1 MKVIVIHGVNL
12 NMLGKRETHI
22 YGNETLDDINK
33 KLKEKA
39 KKTKTTL
46 TFFQSNTE
54 SEIINAIHNADKTVD
69 GLIINPAAHT
79 HYSYALRDALSC
91 IDIPK
96 IEVHISNVYKRE
108 TFRHHSV
115 TAAAC
120 NGQITG
126 LGSNGYLLALEW
138 LLMTKNA

>member
-1 MKVIVIHGVNL
+1 MKILVIHGVNL
-12 NMLGKRETHI
+12 NMLGQRETEI
-22 YGNETLDDINK
+22 YGSETLDDINA
-33 KLKEKA
+33 KLSKA
-39 KKTKTTL
+39 AEAANSTIS
-46 TFFQSNTE
+46 FFQSNTE
-54 SEIINAIHNADKTVD
+54 ADIIDAIHNAGKTVD

-79 HYSYALRDALSC
+79 HYSYALRDALAC

-115 TAAAC
+115 TAASC

-126 LGSNGYLLALEW
+126 LGSNGYILAIQW
-138 LLMTKNA
+138 LLMSGNA